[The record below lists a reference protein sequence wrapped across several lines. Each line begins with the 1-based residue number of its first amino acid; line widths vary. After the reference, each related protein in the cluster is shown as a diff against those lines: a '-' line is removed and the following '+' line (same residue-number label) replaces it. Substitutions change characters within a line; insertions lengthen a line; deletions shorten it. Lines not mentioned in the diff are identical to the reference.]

1 MLNGNFLC
9 LSCPSATFPLQHG
22 DFVPREWLAAKGPLE
37 TMVAQCFFWAVGDG
51 NGQNAWAWHGQR
63 RKRSMFCCLLQSN
76 YVYVQL
82 WGVGA
87 LQCTQGI
94 SNNVIVVFSFHYEMT
109 TKAKFISLRKR
120 EWQLSCLI
128 VFFNFVT
135 FHSELVSDFLNN
147 VSSLRFH
154 TPVPPAL
161 PASMLMLFDCL
172 LWWRNQN
179 CEKHKNYNILVIVWM
194 MSVVRSLN
202 IRFWPRPF
210 LKWPNLKYNVGHM
223 THFD

>member
-1 MLNGNFLC
+1 MASCKGPIGNNGCAVFLLGSGRWEWAECVGLAWAKEKTFNVLLLVAVQLC
-9 LSCPSATFPLQHG
+9 LRPTMG
-22 DFVPREWLAAKGPLE
+22 GGGLA
-37 TMVAQCFFWAVGDG
+37 V
-51 NGQNAWAWHGQR
+51 
-63 RKRSMFCCLLQSN
+63 
-76 YVYVQL
+76 
-82 WGVGA
+82 
-87 LQCTQGI
+87 CTQGI

-128 VFFNFVT
+128 VFFYFVT

-172 LWWRNQN
+172 LW
-179 CEKHKNYNILVIVWM
+179 
-194 MSVVRSLN
+194 
-202 IRFWPRPF
+202 
-210 LKWPNLKYNVGHM
+210 
-223 THFD
+223 